1 MRSYVVTITKGTK
14 EKNQI
19 KTKIRVGS
27 VVKANFGELDENK
40 RKGINRRIIKEVVGC
55 LSIEVA
61 NIECDVDLFF
71 CENQF
76 QKKT

>member
-55 LSIEVA
+55 VQ
-61 NIECDVDLFF
+61 DLVG
-71 CENQF
+71 
-76 QKKT
+76 KKIFLVKFEYG

>member
-40 RKGINRRIIKEVVGC
+40 RKGINRRIIKEVVVC
-55 LSIEVA
+55 VQ
-61 NIECDVDLFF
+61 DLVW
-71 CENQF
+71 
-76 QKKT
+76 KKIFLVKFEYG